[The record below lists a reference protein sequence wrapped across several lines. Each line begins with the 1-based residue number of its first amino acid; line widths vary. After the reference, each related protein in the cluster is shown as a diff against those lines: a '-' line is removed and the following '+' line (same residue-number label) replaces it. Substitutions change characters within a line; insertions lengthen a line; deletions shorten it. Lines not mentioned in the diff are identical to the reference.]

1 MFTELLL
8 KMIKYP
14 FLFLNKKILFGC
26 LLHLC
31 IAGREV
37 ESLKLELKGENS
49 LVTKILQIFE
59 YQLPRHSII

>member
-14 FLFLNKKILFGC
+14 FLFLKKKILFGC

-31 IAGREV
+31 RAGREV